1 MKKTIILIVDVDTDV
16 DTDKIQLGIQRGI
29 YRGLDTEPNYI
40 AQPSKVTVKFPE
52 FNSTGIIPDTGKE
65 WTVPVFFIADNQL
78 WRGVYHQNGCFYAYG
93 ACGQIKCMASK
104 NGTFNG
110 VFQSSKTSVC
120 TQWAYVDQFTFSK

>member
-1 MKKTIILIVDVDTDV
+1 MKKTIILIIEVDTDV

-52 FNSTGIIPDTGKE
+52 FNSADLIPDTGKE

-93 ACGQIKCMASK
+93 TCGQKECFASRS
-104 NGTFNG
+104 G
-110 VFQSSKTSVC
+110 VRRDHTDRRSQSVC
-120 TQWAYVDQFTFSK
+120 TQWAYVDQFTY